1 METKQE
7 NVIRTDYSEIMQKS
21 YIDYAM
27 SVIIS
32 RALPDVRD
40 GLKPVQRR
48 TLYDMYELGIRYD
61 RPYRKC
67 ARIVGDTMG
76 KYHPHGD
83 SSIYDALVVMAQDFK
98 KGRTLVDGH
107 GNFGSIEGDGAAAM
121 RYTEARLEKLTQDVF
136 LSDLDK
142 NVVDFVPNFDETEK
156 EPSVL
161 PVRIPNILVNGADG
175 IAVGMATSIP
185 PHNLGEV
192 IDAVKAYMKD
202 NTISVKGLMRYI
214 KGPDFPTGG
223 IVVNKDDLHK
233 IYETGSGKIRLRGKV
248 EVEKLKGGKKQLV
261 ITEIPYTM
269 LGANIGKFLND
280 VASLVETKKTT
291 DIVDISNQSSKE
303 GIRIVLE
310 LKKDTDPNSMNF
322 LSPKFLNGLAKAKV
336 GEKFL
341 QDNPGTEVEIKAFY
355 GGNQYF
361 MFTKKIYSDIR
372 LVGAPP
378 SSIGKFGADTDNWM
392 WPRHTGDFSVF
403 RVYADANGNP
413 APYSDKNV
421 PLRPKRWFKI
431 SLKGVQENDYAMMM
445 GFPGRTNKYY
455 TSWEVAERRDI
466 DNTIRIHIRDL
477 RQKVMLD
484 EMLKDPAVRIQY
496 ASKYAGSTNAYKNAI
511 GSNWAIKKRN
521 FEQMK
526 KEEQDK
532 LIAWSNKMCEPSY
545 PDALMAIEQIVSDRK
560 DLRFRSWMLDEA
572 ILRGIEFTSVPTQM
586 DMVIEALKGKDKKAR
601 QEQLRLLERAYHGFA
616 NSNYSADVDKK
627 IAKVMLKEYR
637 SQVDP
642 KAQPTYFELID
653 KKFKGDTDRFVDYLF
668 EKSIFGS
675 EDNFNKFLSRPS
687 VKALEND
694 PMILFAKSVRAEEA
708 NLKNA
713 LKGFEDGYAMAHRSY
728 VKGLLAMYGDRANF
742 PDANFTL
749 RLTYGQVKGYSP
761 RDCDYYGHQT
771 TLDGVM
777 EKEDSTN
784 WEFVVPTRLKELYA
798 AKDFGRYKTSDGKMP
813 VAFSTT
819 THSTGGNSGS
829 PVMNADGELIGIN
842 FDRNWEGV
850 GGDIQYLPDY
860 QRSII
865 VDIRYVLFIMDKY
878 AGAGYL
884 LDEMEIE
891 E

>member
-1 METKQE
+1 MNRMKKLWAVLLLLVASGQVFADEGMWVLKELNKQNLE
-7 NVIRTDYSEIMQKS
+7 RMKELGFTPSYEQLYSET
-21 YIDYAM
+21 DPCVANAV
-27 SVIIS
+27 VIFGGGCSGITVS
-32 RALPDVRD
+32 NE
-40 GLKPVQRR
+40 GLIF
-48 TLYDMYELGIRYD
+48 TNHHCG
-61 RPYRKC
+61 
-67 ARIVGDTMG
+67 
-76 KYHPHGD
+76 
-83 SSIYDALVVMAQDFK
+83 
-98 KGRTLVDGH
+98 
-107 GNFGSIEGDGAAAM
+107 FGSIQQLSSVEHDYLKDGFVSQSKEEELPVPGLTVRYLRETVDVSDRINSQIASIKEEHLRLAAADSIGQAM
-121 RYTEARLEKLTQDVF
+121 ADSVGNTEFQAADVVPFYNNNKYFLIVYDVF
-136 LSDLDK
+136 
-142 NVVDFVPNFDETEK
+142 
-156 EPSVL
+156 
-161 PVRIPNILVNGADG
+161 
-175 IAVGMATSIP
+175 
-185 PHNLGEV
+185 
-192 IDAVKAYMKD
+192 
-202 NTISVKGLMRYI
+202 
-214 KGPDFPTGG
+214 
-223 IVVNKDDLHK
+223 
-233 IYETGSGKIRLRGKV
+233 
-248 EVEKLKGGKKQLV
+248 
-261 ITEIPYTM
+261 
-269 LGANIGKFLND
+269 ND
-280 VASLVETKKTT
+280 VRMV
-291 DIVDISNQSSKE
+291 
-303 GIRIVLE
+303 
-310 LKKDTDPNSMNF
+310 F
-322 LSPKFLNGLAKAKV
+322 
-336 GEKFL
+336 
-341 QDNPGTEVEIKAFY
+341 
-355 GGNQYF
+355 
-361 MFTKKIYSDIR
+361 
-372 LVGAPP
+372 APP
-378 SSIGKFGADTDNWM
+378 SSVGKFGGDTDNWM

-431 SLKGVQENDYAMMM
+431 SLKGVQENDYAMMV

-653 KKFKGDTDRFVDYLF
+653 KKFKGNTDRFIDYLF

-713 LKGFEDGYAMAHRSY
+713 LKEFEDGYAMAHRSY